1 MLQCGCLC
9 AVLELLCRLGW
20 DEWRSS
26 LPLSKTSQTQF
37 KMTLESIK
45 YLVITSDRH
54 GDVEAVDN
62 VGDLVCAHLL
72 LNAMVQ
78 QLLACLH
85 STETSA

>member
-1 MLQCGCLC
+1 
-9 AVLELLCRLGW
+9 
-20 DEWRSS
+20 
-26 LPLSKTSQTQF
+26 
-37 KMTLESIK
+37 MTLESIK